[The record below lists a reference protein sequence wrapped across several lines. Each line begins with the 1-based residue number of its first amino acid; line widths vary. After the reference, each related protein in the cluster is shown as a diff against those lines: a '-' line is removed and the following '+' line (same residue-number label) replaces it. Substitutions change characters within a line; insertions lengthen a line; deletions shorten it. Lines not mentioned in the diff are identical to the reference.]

1 LTKVVDALDTN
12 TFTGINMENTTT
24 IGQLYL
30 KNPSMIQIV
39 NTYIKVKNVQKKK
52 YLYHTY

>member
-12 TFTGINMENTTT
+12 TFTGINMENTIT

-39 NTYIKVKNVQKKK
+39 NTCIKVKNVQKKK